1 MVQSGHTPV
10 ASYEVNNKNLR
21 YRVST
26 LVTKKSEHGALVDRG
41 ANGGILGADA
51 HVWQK
56 HRQKIDVTGIDNH
69 EMMGLQM
76 VDGTAFVKT
85 QNGPVI
91 LIMRQYAYYGRQ
103 RTIHSSGQI
112 EAYKNYVNDRSM
124 KVTGGRQCIRTND
137 GYVIPIDIINGLPY
151 IKM

>member
-1 MVQSGHTPV
+1 VSTVQSGHTPV
-10 ASYEVNNKNLR
+10 VSYEVNNRNLR

-26 LVTKKSEHGALVDRG
+26 LVTKKSKRGALVDRG

-69 EMMGLQM
+69 EMTGLQM

-91 LIMRQYAYYGRQ
+91 LIMQQ
-103 RTIHSSGQI
+103 
-112 EAYKNYVNDRSM
+112 
-124 KVTGGRQCIRTND
+124 
-137 GYVIPIDIINGLPY
+137 
-151 IKM
+151 

>member
-1 MVQSGHTPV
+1 VSTVQSGHTPV

-26 LVTKKSEHGALVDRG
+26 LVTKKSERGALVDRG

-69 EMMGLQM
+69 EMTGLQM

-91 LIMRQYAYYGRQ
+91 LIMRQYASENSLEHPILHRRILPQ
-103 RTIHSSGQI
+103 KMRLENHS
-112 EAYKNYVNDRSM
+112 
-124 KVTGGRQCIRTND
+124 
-137 GYVIPIDIINGLPY
+137 
-151 IKM
+151 